1 MSFTNNSTVTTG
13 NIAQWNWNFNDNTT
27 STQMSPTHLFANPGT
42 YNVTLNATSDN
53 GCQSSVTNTVNV
65 FPEPVPNFS
74 ASNVCIGNSMQFL
87 NQTTINGGGNFY
99 STWEFGNGDTT
110 NQTSP
115 VYGYSTPGS
124 YNVTLTVSSTNGCK
138 AQVTLPVD
146 VYRNPMARFAAPD
159 ACSDSPIHFNNYSS
173 SQDGQI
179 TSNFWSFGDGSYSN
193 DVNPVHMYPDSGT
206 YRVELLAITNYGCM
220 NSDQDSVSSFPNPE
234 VNVAVS
240 SACAGGSVSFTG
252 NSNLQSGINY
262 AWSLSNGTNST
273 AQSFNQMIYTPG
285 DYQVTLT
292 ATTAEGCSG
301 STTNQFRVHPV
312 PVALFDA
319 NEVCQDASTNF
330 ANTSIVSGGNIN
342 SMVWNFGDNQ
352 QTSQNNPSHT
362 YNTWGVYNASLT
374 ITSDQGCNSTVMR
387 QVKVH
392 PKPNVTFNSGIAG
405 CGPIDAFFSESS
417 SIPEGTITNWLW
429 NFSDG
434 RVSNQRYTNMVF
446 ENSGTYDASL
456 TVVSDFGCMNSY
468 SQSNAVT
475 VYPKPLADFTADP
488 LITDMQMPLVNFT
501 NQSQDYTS
509 FQWIFG
515 DGTFTTTE
523 INPSH
528 TFADTG
534 TYTAKLITVNS
545 QGCRDTIMKKI
556 EVKLHSTLWIANC
569 FTPNG
574 DGNNDTFRPF
584 HTNME
589 EVKVWIFD
597 RWGKMLTFWNGLE
610 GSWDGYYEGR
620 KCQQDTYVYKI
631 EGMGLDGKYSE
642 WVGHVSIVY

>member
-1 MSFTNNSTVTTG
+1 
-13 NIAQWNWNFNDNTT
+13 
-27 STQMSPTHLFANPGT
+27 
-42 YNVTLNATSDN
+42 
-53 GCQSSVTNTVNV
+53 
-65 FPEPVPNFS
+65 
-74 ASNVCIGNSMQFL
+74 
-87 NQTTINGGGNFY
+87 
-99 STWEFGNGDTT
+99 
-110 NQTSP
+110 
-115 VYGYSTPGS
+115 
-124 YNVTLTVSSTNGCK
+124 
-138 AQVTLPVD
+138 
-146 VYRNPMARFAAPD
+146 
-159 ACSDSPIHFNNYSS
+159 
-173 SQDGQI
+173 
-179 TSNFWSFGDGSYSN
+179 
-193 DVNPVHMYPDSGT
+193 
-206 YRVELLAITNYGCM
+206 
-220 NSDQDSVSSFPNPE
+220 
-234 VNVAVS
+234 
-240 SACAGGSVSFTG
+240 
-252 NSNLQSGINY
+252 
-262 AWSLSNGTNST
+262 
-273 AQSFNQMIYTPG
+273 
-285 DYQVTLT
+285 
-292 ATTAEGCSG
+292 
-301 STTNQFRVHPV
+301 
-312 PVALFDA
+312 
-319 NEVCQDASTNF
+319 
-330 ANTSIVSGGNIN
+330 
-342 SMVWNFGDNQ
+342 
-352 QTSQNNPSHT
+352 
-362 YNTWGVYNASLT
+362 
-374 ITSDQGCNSTVMR
+374 
-387 QVKVH
+387 
-392 PKPNVTFNSGIAG
+392 
-405 CGPIDAFFSESS
+405 
-417 SIPEGTITNWLW
+417 
-429 NFSDG
+429 
-434 RVSNQRYTNMVF
+434 MVF